1 MQAILDAL
9 GRAFKSLFHPKML
22 VLTLWPMLLSLLFW
36 GGLFWWFWDAWV
48 GDLTRLSQG
57 YGVEDRLTNWGF
69 AWVAHW
75 LVSLLLFS
83 MMLPAIYVTSL
94 LFTAIFVMP
103 TMLNFVAERDYPE
116 LEKKRFGTNLGSV
129 WSAVVAVVVF
139 LLLWVLTLPLWLIPF
154 GVFIVPTL
162 LSAYLNQRLFIYDAL
177 TDHADRAE
185 FDQIKERTQGRQFG
199 MGALLGFVHYIPVL
213 NFFTP
218 IYIGLAFIHVNL
230 TELRRMR
237 VPELK
242 APKIEEDPFF
252 AP

>member
-218 IYIGLAFIHVNL
+218 IYIGLAFIHFNL